1 MQNDLFGHLP
11 SKTDLPAALLSA
23 DPPVQHTPE
32 TIRALMHEILAE
44 ARSAD
49 VMPWTPRKLRSN
61 TAMFPYMAEWLKNG
75 EGSRLMQQF
84 KAEMDRLRA
93 PADQVAPNWRR
104 LWEAKAKVP

>member
-11 SKTDLPAALLSA
+11 SKTDLLAASLPA

-44 ARSAD
+44 ARSAN

-75 EGSRLMQQF
+75 EGSSLMQQF
-84 KAEMDRLRA
+84 KTEMDRLQA

-104 LWEAKAKVP
+104 FWETKV